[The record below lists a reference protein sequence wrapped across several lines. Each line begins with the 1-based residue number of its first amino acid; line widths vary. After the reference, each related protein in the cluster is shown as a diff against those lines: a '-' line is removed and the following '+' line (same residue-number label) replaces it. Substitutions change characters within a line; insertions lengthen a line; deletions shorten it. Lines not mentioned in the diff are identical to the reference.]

1 MLNWIE
7 PSYRSNQYL
16 QDADAIN
23 TALRVVDQA
32 LTSTRRSVAWQSNYS
47 SMSVDKI
54 SAELGL
60 DYLLLLATGGAQT
73 KAENLK
79 NISGIA
85 GLHQNWRPLGESV
98 LPDAKSRNYAAKAMT
113 MAAAAGVST
122 ANHYGHEIF
131 NPTGVAKSIFN
142 QGREF
147 FDLVGPQDLSQV
159 RYDDRFLCNCG
170 STENSAGIKSTDC
183 TRAIDALNSAR
194 GFKKPLQRGHQR

>member
-16 QDADAIN
+16 QDANEIIR
-23 TALRVVDQA
+23 ALRVVDEA
-32 LTSTRRSVAWQSNYS
+32 FRNTRNGKFGAELDFNDK
-47 SMSVDKI
+47 SVDEI
-54 SAELGL
+54 SALLGL
-60 DYLLLLATGGAQT
+60 DLLLLLATGGAQT

-79 NISGIA
+79 NNSGIA

-98 LPDAKSRNYAAKAMT
+98 LHDAKSRNNAAKAVT
-113 MAAAAGVST
+113 MAAAAGVSA

-170 STENSAGIKSTDC
+170 
-183 TRAIDALNSAR
+183 
-194 GFKKPLQRGHQR
+194 